1 MTSKSVYH
9 WTKKRLAPTGEQER
23 YILYLFNE
31 TGTLQG
37 YVQNT
42 KEDLCEAFVG
52 VPSEQIGLF
61 DALEDAKNAVL
72 YCLTGE
78 EAAK

>member
-1 MTSKSVYH
+1 MTKKPAYH

-23 YILYLFNE
+23 YILYLFDE

-37 YVQNT
+37 YIQNT
-42 KEDLCEAFVG
+42 KENLYETFVG
-52 VPSEQIGLF
+52 VPGEIIGLF
-61 DALEDAKNAVL
+61 DILKDAKKAVL

-78 EAAK
+78 EQT

>member
-1 MTSKSVYH
+1 MTSKPVYH
-9 WTKKRLAPTGEQER
+9 WTKKRLAPTDKQER
-23 YILYLFNE
+23 YILYLFDE

-42 KEDLCEAFVG
+42 KEDLHEAFVG
-52 VPSEQIGLF
+52 VPNEMIGAF
-61 DALEDAKNAVL
+61 DTLKEAKGAIL

-78 EAAK
+78 E